1 MSNTAMSLFSNSTIE
16 DMIKRAEII
25 VKSKL
30 APKGFDTP
38 EAVIV
43 ACTFG
48 AELGF
53 SPTQSLNL
61 LSVTNGKPTL
71 SYNGYMAL
79 CVKHGGRIDEVKSDD
94 KEATVEVWREGREKP
109 VVGTYTLQQAMK
121 AGLLAKDTWQKYPKQ
136 MLFARA
142 AVEAIRRAFPD
153 VISGLYSEEEMESVG
168 NAPVKVVTVPTE
180 AKKATV
186 VKAEVVQVAPVAKSS
201 TVIEIP
207 DAEFVTS
214 TPRVKFDANNDAH
227 VTELANA
234 YATHFT
240 LPDETQLGKLKLWV
254 AGQELNIDELDE
266 TFRVRKEKADA
277 KQQ

>member
-1 MSNTAMSLFSNSTIE
+1 MSNTGLSLFSVSPIE
-16 DMIKRAEII
+16 EMLQRAAII

-38 EAVIV
+38 EAVLV
-43 ACTFG
+43 ACTYG

-94 KEATVEVWREGREKP
+94 KEAVVEVWREGREKP
-109 VVGTYTLQQAMK
+109 VVGSYTLQQAVK

-142 AVEAIRRAFPD
+142 TVEAIRRAFPD
-153 VISGLYSEEEMESVG
+153 VVSGLYSEEEMESVG
-168 NAPVKVVTVPTE
+168 NASTKAVAAPTE

-186 VKAEVVQVAPVAKSS
+186 VKAEVVPVSKSS

-207 DAEFVTS
+207 DAEVIPTAS
-214 TPRVKFDANNDAH
+214 KIKFEPNNSAH
-227 VTELANA
+227 SQILSET
-234 YATHFT
+234 YAKYFDV
-240 LPDETQLGKLKLWV
+240 PDEAKLEKLKAWV
-254 AGQELNIDELDE
+254 AGQDLNIDELDE
-266 TFRVRKEKADA
+266 TFRARKEKADA
-277 KQQ
+277 KQ

>member
-1 MSNTAMSLFSNSTIE
+1 MSNTGLSLFSASPIE

-94 KEATVEVWREGREKP
+94 KEASVEVWREGREKP

-186 VKAEVVQVAPVAKSS
+186 VKAEVAPVAKAS
-201 TVIEIP
+201 TLIEIP
-207 DAEFVTS
+207 DAEVVTEA
-214 TPRVKFDANNDAH
+214 PKVKFDANNEEH
-227 VTELANA
+227 LKLLSEA
-234 YATHFT
+234 YAKHFT
-240 LPDETQLGKLKLWV
+240 EPTDEQVAKLKLWV
-254 AGQELNIDELDE
+254 AGQDLKLDELDE
-266 TFRVRKEKADA
+266 TFRIRKEKADA
-277 KQQ
+277 KQN